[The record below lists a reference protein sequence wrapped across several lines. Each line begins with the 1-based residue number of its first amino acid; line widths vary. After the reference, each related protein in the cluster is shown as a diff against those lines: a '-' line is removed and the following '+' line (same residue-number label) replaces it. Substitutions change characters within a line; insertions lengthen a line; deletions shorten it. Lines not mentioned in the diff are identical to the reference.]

1 MEAKQYVTKQPMDH
15 WRNQRG
21 NEKTKKPRDK
31 WQWKYDNPKPMRRG
45 KSSFKKEVSSN
56 TFLTQETRKI
66 SNKKP
71 NLTPKATRE
80 RRTNKT

>member
-1 MEAKQYVTKQPMDH
+1 MLLKPMDH

-21 NEKTKKPRDK
+21 NQKIPREKWK
-31 WQWKYDNPKPMRRG
+31 WKHDDPKPMG
-45 KSSFKKEVSSN
+45 CSKSSSKREVYSN
-56 TFLTQETRKI
+56 TTLPQETRKI

-71 NLTPKATRE
+71 NLTPKATSE